1 MTTSETRDWMIVRWK
16 ADELSFGICRARENP
31 WDELK
36 LERSVPIEVRAMV
49 YSTTR
54 EKAQEVLEILQ
65 P

>member
-1 MTTSETRDWMIVRWK
+1 
-16 ADELSFGICRARENP
+16 
-31 WDELK
+31 
-36 LERSVPIEVRAMV
+36 VPIEVRAMV